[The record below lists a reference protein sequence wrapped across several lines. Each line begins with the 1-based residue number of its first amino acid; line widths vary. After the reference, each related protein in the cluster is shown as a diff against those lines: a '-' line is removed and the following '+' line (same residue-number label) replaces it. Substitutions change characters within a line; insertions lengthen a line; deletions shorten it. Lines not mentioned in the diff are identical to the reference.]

1 MQNNVNRTLILIR
14 GLPGSGKSTLASLL
28 SEDGLFPVFSI
39 DQYFI
44 DKDGNYFFDHLQN
57 HLAYDECKQNTLR
70 EILKGTK
77 KIFIDNTFTLAWEM
91 EPYFSLARKHEC
103 VVHVIT
109 VENYHGNENIHQVSK
124 EQILKMAMKYKV
136 KLICD

>member
-1 MQNNVNRTLILIR
+1 MQNTDNRTLILIR

-91 EPYFSLARKHEC
+91 EPYFKMAAENNYKIFVL
-103 VVHVIT
+103 T
-109 VENYHGNENIHQVSK
+109 VENYHNGTNIHNITN
-124 EQILKMAMKYKV
+124 EQLEKMASKYSV
-136 KLICD
+136 KLLP